1 MKKNL
6 FILMTA
12 AALFLLSACSS
23 SAEKNDI
30 LTYQRTPIT
39 IQATLS
45 NENGEARITIC
56 ITDSENYAVTYAE
69 PSSMKGVSYELQQ
82 NKPYLC
88 FGETRI
94 PITEGEA
101 CLGSLALAR
110 FFLLDYTML
119 TSSAPDQFE
128 NSSVTKQLYE
138 SKELRAVV
146 LINED
151 GLPVQI
157 TGESNGFEAILS
169 DIQITY
175 PS

>member
-1 MKKNL
+1 MKKSL
-6 FILMTA
+6 LILLTA
-12 AALFLLSACSS
+12 AALFLAACSS
-23 SAEKNDI
+23 SAEKKDI
-30 LTYQRTPIT
+30 LQYQRMPMT
-39 IQATLS
+39 IEAALS

-56 ITDSENYAVTYAE
+56 MTDSENVAVTYAE
-69 PSSMKGVSYELQQ
+69 PSAMTGVSYELQQ
-82 NKPYLC
+82 NEPYLC

-128 NSSVTKQLYE
+128 GSSVTKQLYE
-138 SKELRAVV
+138 SKQVRAVV
-146 LINED
+146 LLDEN
-151 GLPVQI
+151 GLPIQI
-157 TGESNGFEAILS
+157 TGEANGFEAVLS